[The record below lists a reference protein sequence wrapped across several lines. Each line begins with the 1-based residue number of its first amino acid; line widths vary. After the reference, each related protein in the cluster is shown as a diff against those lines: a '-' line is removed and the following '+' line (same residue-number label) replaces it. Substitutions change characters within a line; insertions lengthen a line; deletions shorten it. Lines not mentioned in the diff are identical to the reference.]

1 MRSGRVIGV
10 AGRGTVAGLIA
21 AALALGMAEVVAGAL
36 GRAVSPVIVV
46 GGAAIDR
53 TPRFLKEFAIKQF
66 GENDKTILLAGIFV
80 VIAMIAAGVGVL
92 AIRNRRAGLIGVSL
106 LGLVAAAAAAS
117 RPAFEPLD
125 VVPSLVAA
133 VVGVLTLGLMLNVLP
148 GQPAVD
154 AVALAEPVNPG
165 TAMPV
170 PPVRGPRRR
179 GVLIAALATI
189 TAGLTGFGGRS
200 LQNLRTDVAA
210 SRRNL
215 KLPTASQ
222 PAAVLPSGAELDVE
236 GISSFYT
243 SNRDFYRV
251 DTALAVPRLTTDD
264 WRLKVHGMVERELDL
279 SFSDLLKRPIVEHDI
294 TLTCVSN
301 EVGGKLLGTARWLGV
316 ELAPLLAE
324 AGVKSGSNQL
334 VGTSIDG
341 MTIGTP
347 VAAVTDGRP
356 AMLAIA
362 MNGEPLLPEHG
373 FPVRMIV
380 PGLYGYVSATKW
392 LIDLEL
398 STFDA
403 FDPYWVRRGW
413 EQEAPIKTSSRIDT
427 PKPLS
432 TVKTGRVMVAGV
444 AWAQHRGIS
453 AVEVRVDGGS
463 WQPAELSTE
472 VNADLW
478 RQWVWEWD
486 APVGSHT
493 IQVRAT
499 DAAGDQQVEKRSAPF
514 PSGSTGWQSVLVMVS
529 S

>member
-1 MRSGRVIGV
+1 MRGERTTAS
-10 AGRGTVAGLIA
+10 AARGAVAGLIA
-21 AALALGMAEVVAGAL
+21 AALALGVAEVVAGAL
-36 GRAVSPVIVV
+36 GRAVSPAIVV

-53 TPRFLKEFAIKQF
+53 TPRFLKEFAIERF
-66 GENDKTILLAGIFV
+66 GENDKKVLLTGIFV
-80 VIAMIAAGVGVL
+80 VIAVLAAAVGVL
-92 AIRNRRAGLIGVSL
+92 ATRNRRVGLVGVSL
-106 LGLVAAAAAAS
+106 LGLVAAAAALT
-117 RPAFEPLD
+117 RPTFQPVD
-125 VVPSLVAA
+125 VLPSLVAA
-133 VVGVLTLGLMLNVLP
+133 GVGAAALGWLLTVLP
-148 GQPAVD
+148 PGP
-154 AVALAEPVNPG
+154 LVNGVRPG
-165 TAMPV
+165 PD
-170 PPVRGPRRR
+170 RRRR
-179 GVLIAALATI
+179 GLLIGAA
-189 TAGLTGFGGRS
+189 TAVVAGASGFGGRA

-215 KLPTASQ
+215 
-222 PAAVLPSGAELDVE
+222 VLPKPVTPAPALPAGAQLDVP

-243 SNRDFYRV
+243 SSRDFYRV
-251 DTALAVPRLTTDD
+251 DTALSVPRLTSDD

-279 SFSDLLKRPIVEHDI
+279 SFADLLSRPIVEHDI

-324 AGVKSGSNQL
+324 AGVKAGSDQL
-334 VGTSIDG
+334 VGTSVDG

-347 VAAVTDGRP
+347 VSAVTDGRA

-362 MNGEPLLPEHG
+362 MNGETLLPEHG

-413 EQEAPIKTSSRIDT
+413 DQKAPIKTSSRIDT

-432 TVKTGRVMVAGV
+432 TVKAGKVMVAGV

-453 AVEVRVDGGS
+453 EVSVRVDGGA
-463 WQPAELSTE
+463 WQKATLSTS
-472 VNADLW
+472 VTTDLW
-478 RQWVWEWD
+478 RQWVWEWE
-486 APVGSHT
+486 ASAGSHT
-493 IQVRAT
+493 LQVRAV
-499 DAAGDQQVEKRSAPF
+499 DADGNVQLEKRTAPF
-514 PSGSTGWQSVLVMVS
+514 PNGSTGWQSVLVTVGN
-529 S
+529 